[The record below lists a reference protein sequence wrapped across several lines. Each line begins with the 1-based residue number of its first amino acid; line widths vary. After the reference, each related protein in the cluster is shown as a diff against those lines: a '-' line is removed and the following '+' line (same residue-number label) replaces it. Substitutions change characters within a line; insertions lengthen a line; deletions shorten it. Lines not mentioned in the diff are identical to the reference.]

1 MEDFF
6 NKFIKKDKIEN
17 YYPTTVL
24 LNKTNLKK
32 YLRYLKKTVKVE
44 ENFGQTKLT
53 ENKSKFSLLF
63 CRFPDK
69 GKKFSFFILR
79 KHK

>member
-32 YLRYLKKTVKVE
+32 IFKIY
-44 ENFGQTKLT
+44 
-53 ENKSKFSLLF
+53 
-63 CRFPDK
+63 
-69 GKKFSFFILR
+69 
-79 KHK
+79 

>member
-32 YLRYLKKTVKVE
+32 YLRYIKKNCKSRRKIWT
-44 ENFGQTKLT
+44 
-53 ENKSKFSLLF
+53 NKTN
-63 CRFPDK
+63 
-69 GKKFSFFILR
+69 
-79 KHK
+79 